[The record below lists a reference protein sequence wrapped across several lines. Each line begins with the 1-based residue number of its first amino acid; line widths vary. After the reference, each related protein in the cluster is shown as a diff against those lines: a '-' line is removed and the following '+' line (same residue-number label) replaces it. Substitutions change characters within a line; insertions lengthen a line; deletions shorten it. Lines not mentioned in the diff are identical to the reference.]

1 MQHTLTKEA
10 PALLIDVVLSIV
22 AFFLMAGWWKVSGR
36 ELDRDTTV
44 FLAKICGGICLFG
57 MLLAFIM

>member
-10 PALLIDVVLSIV
+10 PVLLIDVVMSVV

-36 ELDRDTTV
+36 QLDRDSV
-44 FLAKICGGICLFG
+44 FFLAKICCCICIFG
-57 MLLAFIM
+57 MVLAFIM